1 MSSTDKIQRI
11 MFDEIDVRGAL
22 VGLEDAYAE
31 VLARADYPPRLQVL
45 LGEMLAAVVLL
56 TSNLKI
62 EGRVSLQAQG
72 DGGVRILMA
81 ECTHDMHIRGIARYE
96 EANVDESV
104 RFDELL
110 QNGRMALTIEP
121 STGQRYQGVVPLEGA
136 TISEC
141 LEGYF
146 SQSEQLPTKIQL
158 AADGVRAAGMLT
170 QVLPAAGSGASD
182 WEHIVILAQSLKSD
196 ELLHLDNETL
206 LYRLY
211 HEEKVRL
218 FEPQDVIFKCE
229 CSRER
234 SAGALQLMTEEEL
247 LELAEE
253 QNGRVEMSCQFCNEI
268 YNFDTADIRSLFR
281 NDGRLN
287 DEVGGLH

>member
-1 MSSTDKIQRI
+1 MSSSDQIQRVL
-11 MFDEIDVRGAL
+11 FEDIDVRGVL
-22 VGLEDAYAE
+22 VGLDKAYAE
-31 VLARADYPPRLQVL
+31 VLARADYPERLQIL
-45 LGEMLAAVVLL
+45 LGEMLAAVALL

-72 DGGVRILMA
+72 EGAVRILMA
-81 ECTHDMHIRGIARYE
+81 EATNDNQVRGIARFDDGALRE
-96 EANVDESV
+96 VE

-121 STGQRYQGVVPLEGA
+121 TNGQRYQGVVPLEGA
-136 TISEC
+136 SVSDC
-141 LEGYF
+141 LERYF

-158 AADGVRAAGMLT
+158 AADGQRAAGMLT
-170 QVLPAAGSGASD
+170 QVLPAAGTGSSD
-182 WEHIVILAQSLKSD
+182 WEHIVALAQTLKAD
-196 ELLHLDNETL
+196 ELLNLDNETI

-218 FEPQDVIFKCE
+218 FAPDDISFNCE

-234 SAGALQLMTEEEL
+234 SANAMQMMTEDEL
-247 LELAEE
+247 LNLAEE
-253 QNGRVEMSCQFCNEI
+253 QGGAIEMSCQFCNEV
-268 YNFDTADIRSLFR
+268 YSFDTADIRALFH

-287 DEVGGLH
+287 DEGSLH

>member
-1 MSSTDKIQRI
+1 MSSTDKLQRI

-22 VGLEDAYAE
+22 VGLEDAYAD
-31 VLARADYPPRLQVL
+31 VLSRADYPPRLQAL

-72 DGGVRILMA
+72 EGDVRLLMA
-81 ECTHDMHIRGIARYE
+81 ECTHDNHVRGIARYE
-96 EANVDESV
+96 EGKVDDIQ
-104 RFDELL
+104 RFDQVL

-121 STGQRYQGVVPLEGA
+121 SNGQRYQGVVPLEGA
-136 TISEC
+136 TVSEC

-158 AADGVRAAGMLT
+158 AADGKRAAGMLI
-170 QVLPAAGSGASD
+170 QVLPAAGVGAND

-211 HEEKVRL
+211 HQEKVRL
-218 FEPQDVIFKCE
+218 FEAQAVSFKCE

-247 LELAEE
+247 LALAKE
-253 QNGRVEMSCQFCNEI
+253 QSGVVEMSCQFCNEV
-268 YNFDTADIRSLFR
+268 YNFDTADIQALFR
-281 NDGRLN
+281 NDGRLS
-287 DEVGGLH
+287 DEAGLH

>member
-1 MSSTDKIQRI
+1 MSSPDQIQRLL
-11 MFDEIDVRGAL
+11 FDDIDVRGAL
-22 VGLEDAYAE
+22 VGLDKAYAE
-31 VLARADYPPRLQVL
+31 VLARADYPERLQIL
-45 LGEMLAAVVLL
+45 LGELLAAVALL

-72 DGGVRILMA
+72 EGAVRILMA
-81 ECTHDMHIRGIARYE
+81 EATHDNHVRGIARF
-96 EANVDESV
+96 DEGELPDAE

-121 STGQRYQGVVPLEGA
+121 KDGQRYQGVVPLEGA
-136 TISEC
+136 TLSDC
-141 LEGYF
+141 LERYF

-158 AADGVRAAGMLT
+158 AADGKTAAGMLT
-170 QVLPAAGSGASD
+170 QVLPAAGTGSAD
-182 WEHIVILAQSLKSD
+182 WEHIVALAQTLKSE
-196 ELLHLDNETL
+196 ELLQLDNETI

-218 FEPQDVIFKCE
+218 FESEDLIFNCD

-234 SAGALQLMTEEEL
+234 SANAMQMMTQEEL

-253 QNGRVEMSCQFCNEI
+253 QGGAIEMSCQFCNEL
-268 YNFDTADIRSLFR
+268 YSFDTADIRALYH

-287 DEVGGLH
+287 DEGSLH